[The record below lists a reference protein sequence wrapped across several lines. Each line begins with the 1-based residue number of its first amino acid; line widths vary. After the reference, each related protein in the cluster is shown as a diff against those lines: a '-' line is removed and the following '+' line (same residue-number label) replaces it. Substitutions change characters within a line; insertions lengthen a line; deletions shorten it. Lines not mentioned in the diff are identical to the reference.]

1 MHRRTTV
8 LLLGGLL
15 PGVLPFATQAQ
26 QPTQQTAQAFLESLY
41 APYRAKG
48 FKGQPYTE
56 TERFFEPTLARAMQR
71 DYQLAQRNGVPP
83 TLNGDP
89 FVDAQEWEVTNLSI
103 RAAAAGEQATGI
115 VSFVN
120 FKQKKT
126 LAVELVQTKSG
137 WRIADIAGA
146 GGSLRA
152 LYKVK

>member
-15 PGVLPFATQAQ
+15 PGVLPFTTQAQ

-56 TERFFEPTLARAMQR
+56 AERFFEPTLARAMQR

-103 RAAAAGEQATGI
+103 RAAAP
-115 VSFVN
+115 S
-120 FKQKKT
+120 
-126 LAVELVQTKSG
+126 
-137 WRIADIAGA
+137 RIT
-146 GGSLRA
+146 
-152 LYKVK
+152 

>member
-1 MHRRTTV
+1 MKRRILV
-8 LLLGGLL
+8 LLLAAL
-15 PGVLPFATQAQ
+15 PVAARAQ
-26 QPTQQTAQAFLESLY
+26 PQQSAQAFLEGLY
-41 APYRAKG
+41 APYRTKG
-48 FKGQPYTE
+48 FRGQPYTQA
-56 TERFFEPTLARAMQR
+56 ERFFEPILARAMQR

-120 FKQKKT
+120 FTQKKT
-126 LAVELVQTKSG
+126 LAVELVQTPGG
-137 WRIADIAGA
+137 WRISDIAGA

>member
-1 MHRRTTV
+1 MNRRTIV
-8 LLLGGLL
+8 FLLGLLLPL
-15 PGVLPFATQAQ
+15 AAQAQ
-26 QPTQQTAQAFLESLY
+26 TPAPQSAQAF
-41 APYRAKG
+41 
-48 FKGQPYTE
+48 
-56 TERFFEPTLARAMQR
+56 EPALARTMQR

-89 FVDAQEWEVTNLSI
+89 FVDAQEWEITNLSI

-120 FKQKKT
+120 FKQEKT
-126 LAVELVQTKSG
+126 LAVELVQTRAG

-146 GGSLRA
+146 GGSLRT

>member
-15 PGVLPFATQAQ
+15 PGVLPFTTQAQ

-56 TERFFEPTLARAMQR
+56 AERFFEPTLARAIQR

-126 LAVELVQTKSG
+126 LAVELVRTKAG

>member
-1 MHRRTTV
+1 MYRRSIV
-8 LLLGGLL
+8 LLSGILS
-15 PGVLPFATQAQ
+15 FAAQAQ
-26 QPTQQTAQAFLESLY
+26 QPSLQTAQAYLENLY
-41 APYRAKG
+41 APYRTMG

-56 TERFFEPTLARAMQR
+56 AERFFEPTLAGAMQR

-83 TLNGDP
+83 SLNGDP

-115 VSFVN
+115 VSFAN
-120 FKQKKT
+120 FKQSKT
-126 LAVELVQTKSG
+126 LTVELVQTKAG

>member
-48 FKGQPYTE
+48 FNGQPYTE
-56 TERFFEPTLARAMQR
+56 AERFFEPTLAAAMQR
-71 DYQLAQRNGVPP
+71 DYELAQKNGVPP

-89 FVDAQEWEVTNLSI
+89 FVDAQEWEISGLTI
-103 RAAAAGEQATGI
+103 RAAESGEKSTAM

-120 FKQKKT
+120 LGQKKT
-126 LAVELVQTKSG
+126 LAIELVKTPAG

-146 GGSLRA
+146 NGSLRS
-152 LYKVK
+152 LYKIR

>member
-1 MHRRTTV
+1 MKRRILV
-8 LLLGGLL
+8 LLLAAL
-15 PGVLPFATQAQ
+15 PVAARAQ
-26 QPTQQTAQAFLESLY
+26 PQQSAQAFLEGLY
-41 APYRAKG
+41 APYRTKG
-48 FKGQPYTE
+48 FRGQPYTQA
-56 TERFFEPTLARAMQR
+56 ERFFEPILARAMQR
-71 DYQLAQRNGVPP
+71 DYQLAKRNGVPP

-120 FKQKKT
+120 FTQKKT
-126 LAVELVQTKSG
+126 LAVELVQTPGG
-137 WRIADIAGA
+137 WRISDIAGA

>member
-1 MHRRTTV
+1 MKRRILV
-8 LLLGGLL
+8 LLLAAL
-15 PGVLPFATQAQ
+15 PIAARAQ
-26 QPTQQTAQAFLESLY
+26 PQQTAQAFLESLY

-48 FKGQPYTE
+48 FNGQPYTQA
-56 TERFFEPTLARAMQR
+56 ERFFEPTLAAAMQR
-71 DYQLAQRNGVPP
+71 DYQLAQKNGVPP

-89 FVDAQEWEVTNLSI
+89 FVDAQEWDVSNLSI
-103 RAAAAGEQATGI
+103 QAAVSGEQATGR

-126 LAVELVQTKSG
+126 LAVELVQTKAG

>member
-1 MHRRTTV
+1 MKRRAIV
-8 LLLGGLL
+8 LLLCAL
-15 PGVLPFATQAQ
+15 PLAALAQ

-48 FKGQPYTE
+48 FNGQPYTQA
-56 TERFFEPTLARAMQR
+56 ERFFEPTLAAAMQR
-71 DYQLAQRNGVPP
+71 DYQLAQSNGVPP

-89 FVDAQEWEVTNLSI
+89 FVDAQEWEIANLSI
-103 RAAAAGEQATGI
+103 RVAASGEQATGM

-126 LAVELVQTKSG
+126 LPVELVQTKAG
-137 WRIADIAGA
+137 WRIADIVGA

>member
-1 MHRRTTV
+1 MKRRTI
-8 LLLGGLL
+8 LLFGILAPLG
-15 PGVLPFATQAQ
+15 AQAQ
-26 QPTQQTAQAFLESLY
+26 QATQQTAQAFLESLY

-48 FKGQPYTE
+48 FNGQPYTE
-56 TERFFEPTLARAMQR
+56 AERFFEPTLAAAMQR
-71 DYQLAQRNGVPP
+71 DYQLARNNGVPP

-89 FVDAQEWEVTNLSI
+89 FVDAQEWQIADLSI
-103 RAAAAGEQATGI
+103 RAAAAGDQATGM
-115 VSFVN
+115 VSFIN

-126 LAVELVQTKSG
+126 LAVELVQTGAG

>member
-1 MHRRTTV
+1 MKRRTIV
-8 LLLGGLL
+8 LLCTL
-15 PGVLPFATQAQ
+15 PLAAQAQ
-26 QPTQQTAQAFLESLY
+26 QPAQQTAQAFLENLY
-41 APYRAKG
+41 APYRAKS
-48 FKGQPYTE
+48 FSGQPYTQA
-56 TERFFEPTLARAMQR
+56 ERFFEPTLAAAMQR
-71 DYQLAQRNGVPP
+71 DYQIAQKNGVPS

-89 FVDAQEWEVTNLSI
+89 FVDGQEWEVTNLSI
-103 RAAAAGEQATGI
+103 RAAASGEQATGI

-126 LAVELVQTKSG
+126 LAVELVQTKAG

>member
-1 MHRRTTV
+1 MNRRTI
-8 LLLGGLL
+8 LLLGVLL
-15 PGVLPFATQAQ
+15 PLAAQAQ
-26 QPTQQTAQAFLESLY
+26 QPTQPTAQAFLDSLY
-41 APYRAKG
+41 APYRTKG
-48 FKGQPYTE
+48 FKGQPYTQA
-56 TERFFEPTLARAMQR
+56 ERFFEPTLARAMQR

-120 FKQKKT
+120 FNQKKT
-126 LAVELVQTKSG
+126 LAVELVQTKAG